1 MQQRDI
7 FKAYDIRGEV
17 GDDGVNP
24 AVMERI
30 GFFFAGLA
38 GAEGVAVGRD
48 CRLSSERL
56 QEAFIIGA
64 ARAGRDVLDI
74 GQATTDTVYYAA
86 ATEGLAA
93 AVITA
98 SHNPPDHNGV
108 KLCRS
113 SADHFSGQDIQLV
126 GERSLAAEALPE
138 NATGRYGYRD
148 VLADYAA
155 HLTELAAGYGPV
167 GELKIGLDCGNGMAG
182 PLAFALA
189 ENLPVEVFGIYTEPD
204 GNFPNHPAN
213 PSDREN
219 LKDLSYLVQR
229 ESLDLGVAF
238 DTDADR
244 AVFIDDCGEVLDG
257 DRAAA
262 LLARWC
268 LSHHPGETVVYDA
281 IASKTVRLTIE
292 EHGGRAL
299 RSRVGFPFIKEAL
312 RASGA
317 FFASETSGHYYF
329 RDNFAIDSGAF
340 AMLAMMQAL
349 TSAGQPLSILR
360 REFVSYVQSGEQTF
374 KVADRQVAIA
384 KVAACFDA
392 EGEVDHLDGLTVTW
406 PDRWLNLRASNTEPI
421 IRLNV
426 EGANEAAVKDL
437 VGQVGDIVGRD

>member
-1 MQQRDI
+1 MPQRDI

-17 GDDGVNP
+17 GDGGVNP

-30 GFFFAGLA
+30 GFFFAELA
-38 GAEGVAVGRD
+38 GATGVAVGRD
-48 CRLSSERL
+48 CRLSSDRL
-56 QEAFIIGA
+56 QEAFMTGVS
-64 ARAGRDVLDI
+64 RAGRDVLDV
-74 GQATTDTVYYAA
+74 GQATTDTVYYAS

-113 SADHFSGQDIQLV
+113 SADHFSGRDIQAI

-138 NATGRYGYRD
+138 DGTGRYGYRD
-148 VLADYAA
+148 VLSNYAA
-155 HLTELAAGYGPV
+155 HLTELAAGYGAV
-167 GELKIGLDCGNGMAG
+167 GELRVGLDCGNGMAG
-182 PLAFALA
+182 SLAFALT
-189 ENLPVEVFGIYTEPD
+189 ESLPVEVIGIYAEPD
-204 GNFPNHPAN
+204 GTFPNHPAN
-213 PSDREN
+213 PSKREN
-219 LKDLSYLVQR
+219 LMDLSYLVQR
-229 ESLDLGVAF
+229 EGLDLGVAF

-244 AVFIDDCGEVLDG
+244 AVFIDDCGEVIDG

-268 LSHHPGETVVYDA
+268 LSHHPGEIVVYDS
-281 IASKTVRLTIE
+281 IASKTVQQAIE
-292 EHGGRAL
+292 ECGGRAV
-299 RSRVGFPFIKEAL
+299 RSRVGFPFIKEAM

-340 AMLAMMQAL
+340 AMLAMMQAI
-349 TSAGQPLSILR
+349 TDSGRPLSALR
-360 REFVSYVQSGEQTF
+360 QEFASYVQSGEKTF
-374 KVADRQVAIA
+374 VVADRQAAIA
-384 KVAACFDA
+384 RVAAYFAA

-406 PDRWLNLRASNTEPI
+406 PNRWLNLRASNTEPI

-426 EGANEAAVKDL
+426 EGVDEPEVADL
-437 VGQVGDIVGRD
+437 VIQVGEIVSRD